1 MQIRTDLIIAP
12 FRRLSHAAMFALSLS
27 LMTSAAFSEEAA
39 ESAAVQE
46 AAAEAPSDPAADD
59 TELMAPADSVGG
71 LMGEVTLE
79 KFIPTEEISAD
90 GAVSFPVDI

>member
-1 MQIRTDLIIAP
+1 MQIRTDWLIASL
-12 FRRLSHAAMFALSLS
+12 RRLSHAAMLALSFS

-46 AAAEAPSDPAADD
+46 ATAEAPNDPAADD
-59 TELMAPADSVGG
+59 TELLAPADSVGG

-79 KFIPTEEISAD
+79 KFVPTEEISAD